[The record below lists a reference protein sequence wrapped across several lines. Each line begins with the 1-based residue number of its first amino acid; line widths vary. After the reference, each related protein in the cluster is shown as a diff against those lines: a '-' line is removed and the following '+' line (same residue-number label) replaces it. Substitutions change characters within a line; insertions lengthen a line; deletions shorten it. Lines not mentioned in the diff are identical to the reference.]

1 MKKCFVLFIVTIFT
15 CCSPKGIKKDITI
28 IEMQISPSFWFQKK
42 IVFNVKEK
50 YLLYKNL
57 SAFVDEERW
66 VLRNEA
72 SENTLISLTDSEVD
86 SLVMLYDKIIISEEE
101 VLTPPDG
108 ETILIQA
115 IENNKLVSIHN
126 GEGIYELRKA
136 LIGIV
141 KEKSNDPK
149 IKKEMLRL

>member
-1 MKKCFVLFIVTIFT
+1 
-15 CCSPKGIKKDITI
+15 
-28 IEMQISPSFWFQKK
+28 MQISPSFWFQKK